1 MKLPEAAICAAINED
16 EAALATPFVKCLA
29 RLIRAEESYCLWEGK
44 SDAALLAGFIVTR
57 KRRRAIPGMSYADPH
72 ALWRLDMFYSA
83 VGLAIAERLRLVTSP
98 NVEAKPVRPLGAGF
112 SMPGVGPFCPD
123 IHRFG
128 FETFR
133 QLAEA
138 GTKLVDDA
146 TPDTEV
152 SPDVALV

>member
-1 MKLPEAAICAAINED
+1 MLDAVVSPDVAED
-16 EAALATPFVKCLA
+16 EAALATPFVKCLV

-57 KRRRAIPGMSYADPH
+57 KTRRAMPGMGYPDPH

-98 NVEAKPVRPLGAGF
+98 IVEAKSVRPVGAGL
-112 SMPGVGPFCPD
+112 SVPGVGSFCPD

-138 GTKLVDDA
+138 GTRLVDDA
-146 TPDTEV
+146 TADTEV
-152 SPDVALV
+152 SPDVSLV